1 MRTRELTAGVLVL
14 LLAMIQMNAGPLLG
28 ASPTGACAA
37 PEYGPRRVPERVKP
51 LVIPEPASTLVR
63 EDKALFTAYYD
74 TMRILGSGNQ
84 CSAFFGGS
92 EASVSVFGNF
102 MASVKRAYLPAG
114 IGVKMSGDYINVL
127 NARTQLK
134 YRLFEKASV
143 NTAGPFYQSKSANS
157 TPLIFGVGSFPPTS
171 REARVLML
179 LHELGH
185 LMKGSD
191 GTWLLADDGSSVE
204 DSINNTRK
212 IESIC
217 GDQIREL
224 SKPVVDVELARQGS
238 SEQTVSPA
246 AATSSH

>member
-1 MRTRELTAGVLVL
+1 MRTRELTAGAFLL
-14 LLAMIQMNAGPLLG
+14 LLAISQMSAGPLLKTG
-28 ASPTGACAA
+28 PTRSWAA
-37 PEYGPRRVPERVKP
+37 PEYEPGRVPERLKP
-51 LVIPEPASTLVR
+51 VVIPEPSSMLVR
-63 EDKALFTAYYD
+63 EDEALSTAYYD

-92 EASVSVFGNF
+92 EASVSVFSNF
-102 MASVKRAYLPAG
+102 MAGVKRTYLPAG
-114 IGVKMSGDYINVL
+114 IGLKMSGDYVNVL
-127 NARTQLK
+127 NATTQLK

-143 NTAGPFYQSKSANS
+143 NRAGPFYQRKSSAS
-157 TPLIFGVGSFPPTS
+157 TMSIFGVGSFQPSS

-191 GTWLLADDGSSVE
+191 GKWLLPDDGSSMA
-204 DSINNTRK
+204 DSLNNTRK

-217 GDQIREL
+217 GDQIREM
-224 SKPVVDVELARQGS
+224 SNQVVVVDSTRQNS

-246 AATSSH
+246 ATTSSH